1 MSESKKIVS
10 AANGGAFGTYPSKEG
25 LPVKDTRKPV
35 DNSKK
40 SPKPFG

>member
-1 MSESKKIVS
+1 MKSTKVIKP
-10 AANGGAFGTYPSKEG
+10 ANGGAFGTYPSVEG

-35 DNSKK
+35 DGSKK

>member
-1 MSESKKIVS
+1 MSESTKIVKVTS
-10 AANGGAFGTYPSKEG
+10 GGSFGVYPTVEG

-35 DNSKK
+35 DGSKK